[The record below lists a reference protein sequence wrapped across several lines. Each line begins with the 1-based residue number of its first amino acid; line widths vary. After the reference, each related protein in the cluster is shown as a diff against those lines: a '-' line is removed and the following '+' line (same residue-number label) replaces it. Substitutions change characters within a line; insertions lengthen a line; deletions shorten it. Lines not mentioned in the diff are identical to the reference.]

1 MFQNFSHKIKIIFT
15 DKTILQKMGFVLVM
29 FILFRL
35 MSTIPLPGVNAEALK
50 SFLGNNEFFAFLSMF
65 SGGGL
70 TQLSIVALGV
80 GPYITASIVMQLM
93 TLMIPSLKT
102 MYHEEG
108 EQGRKRFNQISRWL
122 SIGFGV
128 IQAIGLSVWMH
139 SMGVMV
145 SGSLFSQIIPIIT
158 MVAGSVLIM
167 WIGELIS
174 EFGIGNGISMIIF
187 AGIVANLPASL
198 TQGITTYD
206 ATQIPLLIAV
216 ALIIVLMVFISV
228 IVTEAERP
236 IPVHYSKQVRAG
248 YTTGGTDTYIP
259 LRISLAGVMPII
271 FAGSILQ
278 LPQMLVAFFGNTTN
292 ETMIAILQ
300 KLSGFTSANIWYMVT
315 YFVLIFFFTYFYT
328 AVTFDSESM
337 ANNLQKN
344 GAFVPGI
351 RPGNATVDYVATILS
366 RTTFIGATF
375 ISFIAIMPFI
385 MQKVTG
391 NQLFAIGG
399 TGLLIAV
406 SVCADLM
413 KKLSAQASMRE
424 Y

>member
-1 MFQNFSHKIKIIFT
+1 MFQNFLHKMKIIFT
-15 DKTILQKMGFVLVM
+15 DSVLLKKMGFVLVM
-29 FILFRL
+29 LIIFRL
-35 MSTIPLPGVNAEALK
+35 LGTIPLPGINPEALA
-50 SFLGNNEFFAFLSMF
+50 SFLGNNQFFAFLSMF

-70 TQLSIVALGV
+70 TQLSLIALGV

-93 TLMIPSLKT
+93 TLMIPSLKV

-128 IQAIGLSVWMH
+128 IQAIGLSAWMQ
-139 SMGVMV
+139 SIGVIT
-145 SGSLFSQIIPIIT
+145 SDTLFSHAILVVM
-158 MVAGSVLIM
+158 MVAGAVLVM

-174 EFGIGNGISMIIF
+174 EFGIGNGISLIIF
-187 AGIVANLPASL
+187 AGIIAQLPVSI
-198 TQGITTYD
+198 TQGLTTYD
-206 ATQIPLLIAV
+206 ATQVPLLVAV
-216 ALIIVLMVFISV
+216 VLIIVLMVFISV
-228 IVTEAERP
+228 VVTEAERP

-248 YTTGGTDTYIP
+248 YATGGTDTYIP

-278 LPQMLVAFFGNTTN
+278 LPQILVALFGNTTN
-292 ETMIAILQ
+292 ETLIAILQ
-300 KLSGFTSANIWYMVT
+300 KLAGFTPSNIWYMVV

-351 RPGNATVDYVATILS
+351 RPGNSTVDYVATILS

-385 MQKVTG
+385 MQNITG

-406 SVCADLM
+406 SVCTDLM

>member
-1 MFQNFSHKIKIIFT
+1 MFQNFSHKMKIIFT

>member
-1 MFQNFSHKIKIIFT
+1 MKIIFT